1 MIVTKGFTKKLAN
14 FAPMFRGSQMH
25 DSHELLVTLLDGIH
39 EDLNRTGGQT
49 QMEERAY
56 TGVNDECDAMN
67 YWESYSQRHDSFIV
81 DLFQGQLRSKCEC
94 RTCGYFSV
102 RFEAFMYLSLPIDG
116 DNGTLDDCMAA
127 YVAEEA
133 LIGANQW
140 FCSNCKKLVDATK
153 KSEIFALPPIL
164 IVHLNRFKVDDCEEG
179 IRKVDTA
186 LTFPVDGWDLSHLVR
201 SKSSGDARYDLYASS
216 NHVGSIDSGHY
227 TAYAQNRFSK
237 RWYEFDDK
245 KFREIDPV
253 ATFASS
259 PSPYVLF
266 YMCSESSL
274 DDSRREVD

>member
-14 FAPMFRGSQMH
+14 FAPMFRGTQMH

-39 EDLNRTGGQT
+39 EDLNRAGGQT
-49 QMEERAY
+49 QMVERAY
-56 TGVNDECDAMN
+56 TGVIDECDAMN
-67 YWESYSQRHDSFIV
+67 YWESYLQRHDSFIV

-116 DNGTLDDCMAA
+116 DYGTLDDCMAA

-140 FCSNCKKLVDATK
+140 FCSSCQMLVDATK
-153 KSEIFALPPIL
+153 KSEIFVLPPIL

-186 LTFPVDGWDLSHLVR
+186 LTFPVDGWDLSYLVR

-253 ATFASS
+253 TTFASS